1 MLLVAVDVN
10 EAVTRGVGRLA
21 RVRARV
27 SVSVR
32 VRGRGRV
39 RVRVRVRVISA
50 AWVAFISAVFGAR
63 SLPIP
68 RPAVPL
74 PLPTTTRTWSG

>member
-1 MLLVAVDVN
+1 MGALLVAVDVY
-10 EAVTRGVGRLA
+10 EAVARGVGRLA
-21 RVRARV
+21 RVR
-27 SVSVR
+27 VR
-32 VRGRGRV
+32 VRVRARARV

-68 RPAVPL
+68 SPAVPL